1 MSRINDDIIPQ
12 RKDFFPYV
20 ADQAFIIASREIGSS
35 NGAGKKGIPDNNDFV
50 SDQGD
55 ASGRMPRGMEYLQGD
70 IPEGDDIPFLQVP
83 VGRRGIVYFDAPH
96 PAAAPLLKD
105 HGSICTVDKKLGSR
119 HFLESFVIRCMV
131 KVTVGVNDVDTTL
144 IFFGE
149 SQQYL
154 VRVASRID
162 DSRLP
167 GPFTAKDVTIRLN
180 GSYDQH
186 FQNHEMSPE
195 GFLSSSLFY
204 LTFQLISHRK

>member
-1 MSRINDDIIPQ
+1 
-12 RKDFFPYV
+12 
-20 ADQAFIIASREIGSS
+20 
-35 NGAGKKGIPDNNDFV
+35 
-50 SDQGD
+50 
-55 ASGRMPRGMEYLQGD
+55 
-70 IPEGDDIPFLQVP
+70 
-83 VGRRGIVYFDAPH
+83 
-96 PAAAPLLKD
+96 LKD
-105 HGSICTVDKKLGSR
+105 HGSIGTVDKELGSR
-119 HFLESFVIRCMV
+119 HLFESLIIRCMI
-131 KVTVGVNDVDTTL
+131 KVTMGVNDIDTTQ
-144 IFFGE
+144 IIFGE

-154 VRVASRID
+154 VRVAPRVD